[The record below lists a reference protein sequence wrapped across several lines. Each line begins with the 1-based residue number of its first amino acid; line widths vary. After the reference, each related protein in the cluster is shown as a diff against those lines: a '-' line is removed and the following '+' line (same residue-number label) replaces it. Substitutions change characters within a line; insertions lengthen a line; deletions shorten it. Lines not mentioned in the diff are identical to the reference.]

1 MRRLLR
7 PLSESGGRIAGAYL
21 VFGAI
26 WIVVTDT
33 AVRSI
38 ATSPGELTRI
48 QTVKGWLFVFAS
60 AAVLFALVKVRERRL
75 STEQEFTNLALD
87 SLRDVFV
94 VLDVEGDIE
103 RVNEQAVE
111 VTGYT
116 ESELLEMDAVEAFGF
131 EDRDRVDAA
140 IDAAFEGSQAPVR
153 ATLITKAGARI
164 QYEFRGRRIIDG
176 RGERRGLVVI
186 GRDVTEQVLNQQRL
200 DVALRVLRHNLRND
214 LNVIRGWAE
223 SLGDDAELETVR
235 TKITKTV
242 DHLLSMSE
250 KARRMAE
257 LGEPSEATPRE
268 IDVVAQVR
276 AIVDEFEAF
285 HPATIF
291 ERELT
296 EEGGIVRSRG
306 YQFETAV
313 RNVLENAIEHNPA
326 EAPWVRVSVRPSP
339 DMTAVVIEDDG
350 PGIPANER
358 LVFDEGYETPLEHG
372 SGVGLWMVHWCL
384 NDLGGSVRLRDRDPT
399 GTEVT
404 LELPLQAQGA

>member
-1 MRRLLR
+1 MRRLLAG
-7 PLSESGGRIAGAYL
+7 LSESSARIAGAYL

-26 WIVVTDT
+26 WILVTDT
-33 AVRSI
+33 IVRNI
-38 ATSPGELTRI
+38 ATSPDELTRI
-48 QTVKGWLFVFAS
+48 QTLKGWLFVFAS
-60 AAVLFALVKVRERRL
+60 AAVLFGLVHARERRL
-75 STEQEFTNLALD
+75 SSEQEFTDLALD
-87 SLRDVFV
+87 SLRDIFV
-94 VLDVEGDIE
+94 LLDVEGGIE

-111 VTGYT
+111 VTGYS
-116 ESELLEMDAVEAFGF
+116 ESELLAMNAVEAFDF
-131 EDRDRVDAA
+131 EDRDRVETA
-140 IDAAFEGSQAPVR
+140 IEQAFEGNQSPVR
-153 ATLITKAGARI
+153 GTMITKTGARI

-186 GRDVTEQVLNQQRL
+186 GRDVTEQELNQQRL

-223 SLGDDAELETVR
+223 SLGDDADLETVR
-235 TKITKTV
+235 AKITETV

-257 LGEPSEATPRE
+257 LGDPSEAASRE

-276 AIVDEFEAF
+276 AIVDEFEVA
-285 HPATIF
+285 HPDAII

-296 EEGGIVRSRG
+296 EDGGTIQSRG

-313 RNVLENAIEHNPA
+313 RNALENALDHNPA
-326 EAPWVRVSVRPSP
+326 EAPWVRVAVRPSP
-339 DMTAVVIEDDG
+339 EMTSVVIEDDG
-350 PGIPANER
+350 PGIPDNER
-358 LVFDEGYETPLEHG
+358 LVFEEGYETPLMHG

-404 LELPLQAQGA
+404 LELPPRAQAS